1 MDDGLRINDL
11 TQVFIGAGVKL
22 SDPLS
27 ANSAPPRFNHH
38 YSNSAAAKK
47 PARLHVQL
55 PTDFW
60 NDSIRCKNFET
71 RRRGVR
77 GEIKRRVD

>member
-11 TQVFIGAGVKL
+11 TQVFIGAGAKL
-22 SDPLS
+22 SDPPS

-38 YSNSAAAKK
+38 YPNSTAKK
-47 PARLHVQL
+47 PVRLHVQL
-55 PTDFW
+55 PTDFGR
-60 NDSIRCKNFET
+60 IKCKNFET

-77 GEIKRRVD
+77 GEIKRRVDCG

>member
-22 SDPLS
+22 SDPPS

-38 YSNSAAAKK
+38 WLRKAETVA
-47 PARLHVQL
+47 
-55 PTDFW
+55 
-60 NDSIRCKNFET
+60 SIFLEED
-71 RRRGVR
+71 RRYL
-77 GEIKRRVD
+77 IHT